1 MSAHAVLAENF
12 TFSVDDDDDEMEE
25 LRKGL
30 NKSADA
36 TNPSA
41 AGTSEPASANMQ
53 QPDQRNAPSSGN
65 SGQGGGND

>member
-12 TFSVDDDDDEMEE
+12 TFSVDEEDDELEE

-41 AGTSEPASANMQ
+41 ANTSEPASANKE

-65 SGQGGGND
+65 SGRGGGND